1 MVTAALNYLP
11 QVITVEIDR
20 NSPPLKFYFS
30 LKKKKGGLFLTS
42 AFEFQSQ
49 IPCCHEVQLDL
60 FQEKEK
66 IKMSVLSSVR
76 LSVNRNW

>member
-1 MVTAALNYLP
+1 M
-11 QVITVEIDR
+11 
-20 NSPPLKFYFS
+20 
-30 LKKKKGGLFLTS
+30 

-76 LSVNRNW
+76 LSVNRNWRNKNGPCLDFSDSFERNLLCMANLGKFKINLR